1 MTSQINLKIFIR
13 SSEDACDNGCDIFFH
28 QNVHLFYVHVTAV
41 LVKTVLKLL
50 KGTPFDLNLQ

>member
-1 MTSQINLKIFIR
+1 MG
-13 SSEDACDNGCDIFFH
+13 DNGSDIFFH
-28 QNVHLFYVHVTAV
+28 QNVHLFHVHVTTV